1 MTINSASRANTDRD
15 NEIQNETLRH
25 QNVGAC
31 MDLKLDDDLQAIK
44 AIKATLAINY
54 FG

>member
-1 MTINSASRANTDRD
+1 MKGAGRGNSDCD
-15 NEIQNETLRH
+15 NEIQNETTRH